1 MRYVSLFSGIGGVD
15 LGLDR
20 AGMTCAYQVE
30 IDPFCRKVLAKH
42 WPDVPKWD
50 DIKTFPWT
58 HAMSLL
64 SDVDMVAGGFP
75 CQAVSKAGKMR
86 GEEDERFLWPEMYRV
101 CKKLQPRYILVENV
115 TGLLSAPDRLGRR
128 GALFGGILGDL
139 AALGYCVEWHCIPA
153 ASVNAL
159 HRRDRVWIVAYS
171 EHDGLPEASGRGDH
185 RGVQQQQGREKESKG
200 SEQSPSGSYQPSL
213 FSDVPDTT
221 GSGRNKRGG
230 RTEQEGERGTKS
242 SVDSKKVSDTDKQ
255 GLEGHSGD
263 GADGGQSGRVI
274 QGAAGPV
281 TKSRLRRFADRTGSA
296 QWGIEP
302 DVGRVADGVPA
313 RVDRLRSLGNAVVPQ
328 VVEFLGRCIM
338 DKEDA
343 RKARTS
349 GKMPGVRTVP
359 AAGGDNFH

>member
-128 GALFGGILGDL
+128 GALFGRILGDL

-213 FSDVPDTT
+213 FSDVP
-221 GSGRNKRGG
+221 
-230 RTEQEGERGTKS
+230 
-242 SVDSKKVSDTDKQ
+242 DTDKQ